1 MWKLDTDINIITYT
15 KDKGDRMKIL
25 IGVLIYLILGL
36 FFYSWFVI
44 GDDDD

>member
-25 IGVLIYLILGL
+25 IGVLIYLILVL
-36 FFYSWFVI
+36 FFYSLFVI
-44 GDDDD
+44 GDDND